1 MKVKLGDVVKRI
13 KNKVDKDNCDLEL
26 YVGGEHYDTAEF
38 LIKRFGKID
47 NSTIGPAFNKSF
59 KKGDVLL
66 MSRRPNLRKAGLV
79 SFDGI
84 CSEVSYV
91 LQTKNNKI
99 LMQEFLPFIL
109 QTDSFWDFADKNK
122 KGSTNYFLNWSD
134 FAEYEFDLP
143 SLEEQERL
151 AKILWKIEESKTQAS
166 DSIKKINNLIQVTSK
181 KDYESFCQFDLK
193 KIKELLEVQKK
204 SGIKAGESLS
214 KGEYIFFTSGSSNA
228 WCNKYLL
235 DGEYLIFNTGGSML
249 IQYYNGKF
257 SYSTDTMV
265 IKCKDNLTKYLFY
278 YLSSINDELDYNF
291 FRGSGLRHLNKK
303 EFFNMDIKI
312 PSKEKTDDFVNKLE
326 NLNSIKKQL
335 LIDLKDKSFLQKQ
348 IIKEAFNV

>member
-1 MKVKLGDVVKRI
+1 MKVKLGEIAREYKTKAESKKFSVG
-13 KNKVDKDNCDLEL
+13 LEHIESKEIVL
-26 YVGGEHYDTAEF
+26 
-38 LIKRFGKID
+38 
-47 NSTIGPAFNKSF
+47 KSFEENANNTFTKGF
-59 KKGDVLL
+59 KKGHVLFG
-66 MSRRPNLRKAGLV
+66 RRRAYLQKACLAP
-79 SFDGI
+79 FDGV
-84 CSEVSYV
+84 CSGDIIVIEAIKSKVNPD
-91 LQTKNNKI
+91 L
-99 LMQEFLPFIL
+99 LPFIIQNDEL
-109 QTDSFWDFADKNK
+109 FAYAVEKSAGSLSPRVKWDVLK
-122 KGSTNYFLNWSD
+122 
-134 FAEYEFDLP
+134 EYEFDLP

-151 AKILWKIEESKTQAS
+151 AKVLWKIEESKTQAS

-312 PSKEKTDDFVNKLE
+312 PSKEKIDDFVNKLE

-348 IIKEAFNV
+348 ILKEAFNV